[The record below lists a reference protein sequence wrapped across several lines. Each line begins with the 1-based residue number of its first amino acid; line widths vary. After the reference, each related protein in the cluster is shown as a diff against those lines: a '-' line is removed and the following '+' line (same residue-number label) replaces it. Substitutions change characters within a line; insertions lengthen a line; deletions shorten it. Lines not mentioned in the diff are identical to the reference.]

1 MTRRYV
7 RDKLGRFASKGGTIK
22 SQQAAGTR
30 VAGQYSQALKKNDG
44 DWELQKPKFS
54 VRAVGPTRSPGR
66 VSGRISN
73 AYRGH
78 VGDLRDDLRN
88 AISAAEVSAARKVA
102 KDITSGKR
110 RAPKSDRAAEN
121 RIRRQTRREV
131 SWKRITG

>member
-30 VAGQYSQALKKNDG
+30 VAGQYSQALKKNG

-54 VRAVGPTRSPGR
+54 VRAVGPTRSPQR

-73 AYRGH
+73 VYRGH
-78 VGDLRDDLRN
+78 VGDLRTDLRN
-88 AISAAEVSAARKVA
+88 AISAAEVSATRKVA
-102 KDITSGKR
+102 KDIASGKR